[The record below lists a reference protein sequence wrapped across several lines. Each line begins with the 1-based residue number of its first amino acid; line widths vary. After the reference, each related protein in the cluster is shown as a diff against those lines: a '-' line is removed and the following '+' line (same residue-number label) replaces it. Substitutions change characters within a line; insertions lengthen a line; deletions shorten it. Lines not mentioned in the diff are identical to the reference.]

1 MLNTILI
8 NCFMYYCLAKQTLAQ
23 EELKAECEQS
33 IALLQQLQSTV
44 LDVSLRFVEEV
55 AVHLPPFSSTA
66 EAATAAAAAAGTA
79 AADIP
84 REGIAA
90 SANFSIASFLN
101 DFSHRIPDWQL
112 RRMAAAAA
120 EFEKGQAESTR
131 KAMQTHRE

>member
-1 MLNTILI
+1 
-8 NCFMYYCLAKQTLAQ
+8 
-23 EELKAECEQS
+23 
-33 IALLQQLQSTV
+33 V

-66 EAATAAAAAAGTA
+66 EAATAAAAGTA

-120 EFEKGQAESTR
+120 EFEKGQAESVR

>member
-1 MLNTILI
+1 LYSALLSRFTH
-8 NCFMYYCLAKQTLAQ
+8 TPAQ
-23 EELKAECEQS
+23 EELKAECGQS
-33 IALLQQLQSTV
+33 LALLQQLQSTV

-66 EAATAAAAAAGTA
+66 EAASAAAAAGTA

>member
-1 MLNTILI
+1 
-8 NCFMYYCLAKQTLAQ
+8 
-23 EELKAECEQS
+23 
-33 IALLQQLQSTV
+33 V
-44 LDVSLRFVEEV
+44 LDVALRFVEET

-66 EAATAAAAAAGTA
+66 EAATAAAAAGTT

-90 SANFSIASFLN
+90 PLNFLIASFLN

-112 RRMAAAAA
+112 RRMAAHAA
-120 EFEKGQAESTR
+120 ESKKGEADSVR